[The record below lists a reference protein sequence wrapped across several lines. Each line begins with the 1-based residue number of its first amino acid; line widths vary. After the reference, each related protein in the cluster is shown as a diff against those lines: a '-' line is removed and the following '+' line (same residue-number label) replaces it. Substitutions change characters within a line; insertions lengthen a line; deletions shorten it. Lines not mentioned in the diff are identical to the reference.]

1 MADSFSNVYAGANV
15 KTPTHDIKLRSVDGK
30 QLGLILCDKR
40 GRFDP
45 RGIVVGSM
53 PRTALKTAQGN
64 TGYDNLELPYITEV
78 QTTFSGGRGLD
89 DFTKDRTRYAD
100 SYRMDTTREFPVCGP
115 LETKQIGIG
124 VEALNQDIESEYEAR
139 LELTSASAPIAF
151 KIKIVNAGNIRNVSF
166 NINWEEIPDTPLTL
180 KYSILALAQGASI
193 PDLSTLEFT
202 TLSLDERP
210 IDSEYWQEITLPCNL
225 GVLKN
230 QSLVLVLKDFSQ
242 EMEVRYSITG
252 GWGVMTED
260 GYIFAAENSTES
272 IAYLIVIDDAINDEI
287 IEYQTDTWAT
297 LKPWASIYGSLI
309 YGSNSHIKV
318 FEYKHQMYAVV
329 NEQTDTG
336 APKLFINGYRGA
348 AKSNASNLSYTITGL
363 QMTTNELVD
372 KIILIYNGAGE
383 NEAQPWRKIVSND
396 SAGKLK
402 VEPQWNLQQNNTTEF
417 VILGTDKWTE
427 IIGHGLI
434 APVTDVAVVE
444 DYVVFAQ
451 GTKAPVHMMH
461 EYNNA
466 GTWTRQF
473 ASHESNQ
480 WLEQTGATETFNQ
493 PLFADLLEMGVLLT
507 GENVLWRARV
517 DDSKVDYS
525 YVKKWAD
532 GNYNEDAKL
541 IDLFFFDIND
551 HERDDLRIEL
561 ARTQQDLATE
571 QHEED
576 PDEGVI
582 TSYQRIIQ
590 DLNHQIK
597 HYLTDT
603 FNENTLETEHK
614 FLPYYITCGNEAS
627 NITGMIMYGSPP
639 IPYIFKED
647 SIGSIQNNIYAELPI
662 AEMRFVRSEN
672 NGKAAMQHG
681 VYLYFSM
688 EGGMIERYY
697 DQRMD
702 DVGPT
707 GDDAL
712 PSSRKGEVV
721 KLLPYAGRYYAAINA
736 GAYGTSS
743 ILCSTESGWHE
754 IYRVSTVGKMITDAV
769 IQTIPG
775 ADNPDRMLISEGT
788 GLVAIPIAIN
798 PIMQIGYRYY
808 GHGISPTIPRQEMQ
822 YANILQKPYIETA
835 WYDFG
840 LKDVNKFFKSVT
852 LFSDCTDT
860 EKPRGT
866 EYYIYVYY
874 KVDNDKDWRLAGRG
888 GAYASQE
895 IDFTNDNSCAGKRIK
910 LRLAMGSNTED
921 NETPRLRAVVINA
934 VLRVPVKRSWQ
945 ITFTLEPMKDLQ
957 DRQLTDSPSA
967 IYDRLFEW
975 SNSADMPTP
984 LIMNA
989 NDIIADNK
997 HVFIDPAS
1005 ISTFQ
1010 AVSQMAD
1017 GSGQKEYKHIGSMV
1031 LYEI

>member
-115 LETKQIGIG
+115 LETNQIGIG

-139 LELTSASAPIAF
+139 LELTSASDPIAF

-166 NINWEEIPDTPLTL
+166 NLNWEEIPYTPLTL

-210 IDSEYWQEITLPCNL
+210 IDSEYWQEIVLPCNL

-242 EMEVRYSITG
+242 DMEVRYSITG
-252 GWGVMTED
+252 GWGGMTEN
-260 GYIFAAENSTES
+260 GYIFAAENSTS
-272 IAYLIVIDDAINDEI
+272 SLAYLIVIDDEIEDEI
-287 IEYQTDTWAT
+287 DEYQTDTWVT
-297 LKPWASIYGSLI
+297 IKPWGSIYGSLI
-309 YGSNSHIKV
+309 YGSNSYIKV

-363 QMTTNELVD
+363 PMTTDELVD
-372 KIILIYNGAGE
+372 KIILIYNGPGE
-383 NEAQPWRKIVSND
+383 EETQPWRKIVSNN
-396 SAGKLK
+396 SSGNIK
-402 VEPQWNLQQNNTTEF
+402 VEPQWNVQQSGMTEF
-417 VILGTDKWTE
+417 VVLGTDTWTE
-427 IIGHGLI
+427 ITGHGLT
-434 APVTDVAVVE
+434 APITDIAVVE

-451 GTKAPVHMMH
+451 GVKAPVRIMH
-461 EYNNA
+461 EYDNG
-466 GTWTRQF
+466 GTWTREF
-473 ASHESNQ
+473 ASHKANQ
-480 WLEQTGATETFNQ
+480 WKEQTGATETFDQ
-493 PLFADLLEMGVLLT
+493 QVYADLLENGVLLT

-525 YVKKWAD
+525 FVKKWAE
-532 GNYNEDAKL
+532 GGYENGE
-541 IDLFFFDIND
+541 IDLFFFDVNKV
-551 HERDDLRIEL
+551 ERDGLRIEL
-561 ARTQQDLATE
+561 ARTQEDLATE
-571 QHEED
+571 QAETD

-582 TSYQRIIQ
+582 TSYERMIQ

-603 FNENTLETEHK
+603 FNGNPLSTDYR
-614 FLPYYITCGNEAS
+614 FLPYYIVCGSEAS

-788 GLVAIPIAIN
+788 GLVSIPVAIN
-798 PIMQIGYRYY
+798 PIMQIGYRYF
-808 GHGISPTIPRQEMQ
+808 GH
-822 YANILQKPYIETA
+822 NINIWQKPYIETA

-866 EYYIYVYY
+866 EYNIYVYY

-910 LRLAMGSNTED
+910 LRIAMGSNTED

-957 DRQLTDSPSA
+957 DRQLTDSPSS